1 MRLLDISHDE
11 QTTYRLK
18 AGESKVFFA
27 LNRDGEITIEL
38 AGVGATAHVFAFFT
52 GKDGE
57 KKGLNI
63 IQKHL
68 APHTVSHTLVKAVLH
83 DQAVLHYDG
92 TIRIE
97 KKAVGSDASQESR
110 SLLLSKEASASTKPS
125 LEILADD
132 VACRHAA
139 TVSPLNE
146 SMLFYAKS
154 RGLSEE
160 AARKLL
166 VHGFFGEAI
175 EKIQALG
182 VKREMIP
189 HIQ

>member
-1 MRLLDISHDE
+1 MQFLDISYDK

-18 AGESKVFFA
+18 AGEERVFFA

-38 AGVGATAHVFAFFT
+38 AEAGATAHVFAFFA
-52 GKDGE
+52 GKGE
-57 KKGLNI
+57 EKRALNI

-68 APHTVSHTLVKAVLH
+68 APHTASHALVKAVLR
-83 DQAVLHYDG
+83 DQATLHYNG

-97 KKAVGSDASQESR
+97 KKAVGSDTSQESR

-160 AARKLL
+160 AARTLL
-166 VHGFFGEAI
+166 VQGFFGEAI

-182 VKREMIP
+182 VKPELIP
-189 HIQ
+189 QIQ